1 MENVNPK
8 QFEDSKY
15 TVELVLPADPG
26 EEVETSIVTRE
37 RPFALQLITH
47 QVIGDDDG
55 TDTEQYSIDWSIQNE
70 KRYFKGQGAPM
81 ARAGFGSTSTGRWI
95 NFRQP
100 IAIEA
105 KTTLFVKLQNRYTV
119 STETRK
125 VQVIFHGSERV
136 F

>member
-15 TVELVLPADPG
+15 TVELVLPANPG

-55 TDTEQYSIDWSIQNE
+55 ADTEQYSIDWSIQNE

-81 ARAGFGSTSTGRWI
+81 ARCGFGSISTGRWI

>member
-15 TVELVLPADPG
+15 TVELVLPANPG

-47 QVIGDDDG
+47 QVIGDDAG

-81 ARAGFGSTSTGRWI
+81 ARAGFGSIATGRWI

>member
-55 TDTEQYSIDWSIQNE
+55 ADTEQYSIDWSIQNE

-81 ARAGFGSTSTGRWI
+81 ARAGFGSISTGRWI

>member
-15 TVELVLPADPG
+15 TVELVLPANPG

-47 QVIGDDDG
+47 QVIGDDSG

-81 ARAGFGSTSTGRWI
+81 ARAGFGSISTGRWI